1 MQYLHLSLK
10 QKNISHYVLW
20 VHNVEKDI
28 GEKKIRANQSISQNN
43 NTQAIKGT

>member
-10 QKNISHYVLW
+10 QKNISYYILW

-28 GEKKIRANQSISQNN
+28 GEN
-43 NTQAIKGT
+43 